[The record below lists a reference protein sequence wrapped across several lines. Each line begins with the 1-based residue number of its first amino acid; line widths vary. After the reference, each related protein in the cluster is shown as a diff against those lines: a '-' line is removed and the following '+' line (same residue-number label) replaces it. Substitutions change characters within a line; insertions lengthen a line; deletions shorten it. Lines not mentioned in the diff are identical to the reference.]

1 MTETQILVEVAY
13 AREQEQALLPVAGET
28 GLTAVQAIERSGILE
43 RFPEIDLE
51 TYKIGI
57 FGKLAQ
63 LDQALNTGDR
73 VEIYHPLIA
82 DPKQARKNRARA
94 GSKAEV

>member
-1 MTETQILVEVAY
+1 MTDGQILVEVAY
-13 AREQEQALLPVAGET
+13 AREQEQALLPVRGDA
-28 GLTAVQAIERSGILE
+28 GLTAAEAIERSGILA

-57 FGKLAQ
+57 FGKLIKQ
-63 LDQALNTGDR
+63 DQVLKAGDR

-82 DPKQARKNRARA
+82 DPKQARKNRAGASAKA
-94 GSKAEV
+94 GA